1 MAIANQ
7 KPEAD
12 HTVTKIIEKA
22 KPNQEHR
29 L

>member
-1 MAIANQ
+1 MTIANQ
-7 KPEAD
+7 KQEAD

-22 KPNQEHR
+22 KPDQEHR